1 MRATKCSQQ
10 VSYRVEPRRKD
21 LEEEAVYEFS
31 NEEDAPMC
39 IDVHPVVSH
48 KWPRLN
54 MLSKQC
60 YVILQDDT
68 ILAGVNASEEMIK
81 KGENSN
87 CRVFKA
93 HEAT

>member
-1 MRATKCSQQ
+1 
-10 VSYRVEPRRKD
+10 
-21 LEEEAVYEFS
+21 
-31 NEEDAPMC
+31 
-39 IDVHPVVSH
+39 
-48 KWPRLN
+48 